1 MAKRS
6 PSKLTPSQQQLEKD
20 VKRINERINEIAK
33 TFGTESYA
41 YNQWYSTL
49 KLSVPEKYRTT
60 SKHGIIQ
67 IARSKEFYQSSL
79 KKKTKMGIKRLLG
92 MKTKG
97 ELMKEAKESLKKEGN
112 KKPSRAEIEDRAKV
126 IDEVNKFVS
135 ENEDMFYQPKSS
147 VAYNIIHITGR
158 KKTYAELKQ
167 IMDEYRKR
175 LKESGGIFSDPFEGL

>member
-1 MAKRS
+1 MAKKNS
-6 PSKLTPSQQQLEKD
+6 LTPSQQQLEKD

-33 TFGTESYA
+33 TFGTNSYA
-41 YNQWYSTL
+41 YNQWYATL

-79 KKKTKMGIKRLLG
+79 QKKTKMGIKRLLG

-97 ELMKEAKESLKKEGN
+97 QLMKEARQSLKKDGI
-112 KKPSRAEIEDRAKV
+112 KKPLIFEIENRAKI
-126 IDEVNKFVS
+126 IDEVNTFLS

-147 VAYNIIHITGR
+147 VVYNIIHITGR
-158 KKTYAELKQ
+158 KKSYSELKQ
-167 IMDEYRKR
+167 IIDEYRKTI
-175 LKESGGIFSDPFEGL
+175 KKAGGLFSDPFEGL

>member
-1 MAKRS
+1 MAKKNS
-6 PSKLTPSQQQLEKD
+6 LTPSQRQLEKD

-33 TFGTESYA
+33 TFGTNSYA
-41 YNQWYSTL
+41 YNQWYATL
-49 KLSVPEKYRTT
+49 KLSIPEKYRTT
-60 SKHGIIQ
+60 SKHGIVQ

-79 KKKTKMGIKRLLG
+79 KKKTKMGIQRLLG

-126 IDEVNKFVS
+126 IDEVNTFVS

-158 KKTYAELKQ
+158 KKTYSEIKQIIDEYKKQLKQ
-167 IMDEYRKR
+167 
-175 LKESGGIFSDPFEGL
+175 SGGLFSDPFEGL

>member
-6 PSKLTPSQQQLEKD
+6 STKLTPSQLQLEKD

-49 KLSVPEKYRTT
+49 KLSIPEKYRAT

-97 ELMKEAKESLKKEGN
+97 KLMKEAEQTLKDAGI
-112 KKPSRAEIEDRAKV
+112 KKPTRVEIEDRAKV
-126 IDEVNKFVS
+126 IDEVNLFVS
-135 ENEDMFYQPKSS
+135 EHEDMFYLPTDSQVYST
-147 VAYNIIHITGR
+147 IHIKGR
-158 KKTYAELKQ
+158 KKNYKELKK
-167 IMDEYRKR
+167 IVEEYKKQ
-175 LKESGGIFSDPFEGL
+175 LNGGGLFSDPFEGL